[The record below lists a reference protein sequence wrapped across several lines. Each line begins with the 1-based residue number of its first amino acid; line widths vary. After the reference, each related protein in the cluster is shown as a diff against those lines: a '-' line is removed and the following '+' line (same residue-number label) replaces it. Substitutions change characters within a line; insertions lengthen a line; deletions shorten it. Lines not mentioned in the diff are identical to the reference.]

1 MEKHPSFSVLT
12 IEKQQSFRV
21 SAMKKQNR
29 FRIAMGRKMS
39 FGVDRK
45 KTKVSS
51 CF

>member
-45 KTKVSS
+45 KAKDSFS
-51 CF
+51 F